1 MAILN
6 LITKLNLFTSE
17 ILYSSMLCNHA
28 ISHYLSPLWRINPSR
43 KSLKF
48 DYRVLLTYLE
58 NVEPRTLTEVALCST
73 VFAMI
78 NSKLPETSGNYLLC
92 ANFKAGLLDKISS
105 TKCNAWSHITGW
117 LFHHLKEVNL
127 LLLPYS

>member
-58 NVEPRTLTEVALCST
+58 NVELRTLTEVALCST

-78 NSKLPETSGNYLLC
+78 NSKLPETQWKLLTLC
-92 ANFKAGLLDKISS
+92 KF
-105 TKCNAWSHITGW
+105 
-117 LFHHLKEVNL
+117 
-127 LLLPYS
+127 